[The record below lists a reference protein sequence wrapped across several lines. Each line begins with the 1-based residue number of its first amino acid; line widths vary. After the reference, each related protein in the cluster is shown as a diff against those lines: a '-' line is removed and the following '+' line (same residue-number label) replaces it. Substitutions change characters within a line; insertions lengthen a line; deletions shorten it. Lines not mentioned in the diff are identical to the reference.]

1 MAAQSDASVGI
12 GVESTY
18 GTYQAPTRWYEFTGE
33 SLKLEKNVVQGAGLR
48 VSSKVARS
56 GRRVVTTTQGKGD
69 VEIECVSKGMGLLL
83 QAALGTGAST
93 LVSGS
98 TYQQNFTLAAA
109 TAPSSLTVQKG
120 VIDATGTVQAHT
132 FRGVMVDS
140 WELSAGNADIAKLK
154 ATLDLRDL
162 DTAQAYV
169 SPSYPTGG
177 SLFHFAQGVVTIG
190 GTVTAP
196 TANALAT
203 GGTTV
208 ANVRDFTLAGSN
220 KLAGDRFNFGG
231 AGKKAKPIL
240 GLRELTGSM
249 TIEYDSNTIRDAY
262 IADTELAVSL
272 TFTSTESLSTGFAT
286 MQVVLPAIKLNGD
299 IPVANADGVVTLS
312 VDFDVLDNLTATEPL
327 YIVLRTADTAL

>member
-18 GTYQAPTRWYEFTGE
+18 GTYVAPTRWYEFTGE
-33 SLKLEKNVVQGAGLR
+33 SLKLEKNTVQGAGLR

-69 VEIECVSKGMGLLL
+69 LEIECISKGMGLLL
-83 QAALGTGAST
+83 QACLGTGAST

-98 TYQQNFTLAAA
+98 TYQQNFTLSGS
-109 TAPSSLTVQKG
+109 TAPSSLTIQKG

-132 FRGVMVDS
+132 FRGAMVDS
-140 WELSAGNADIAKLK
+140 WELSAGNAEIVKLK
-154 ATLDLRDL
+154 TTFDLRDL
-162 DTAQAYV
+162 DTAQGYV
-169 SPSYPTGG
+169 SPSYATGG
-177 SLFHFAQGVVTIG
+177 SLFHFAQGAVTIG
-190 GTVTAP
+190 GAVTAP
-196 TANALAT
+196 TTNALAT
-203 GGTTV
+203 GGTAV
-208 ANVRDFTLAGSN
+208 ANVRDFTLQCSN
-220 KLAGDRFNFGG
+220 KIAADRFNFGG
-231 AGKKAKPIL
+231 AGKKAKPIA

-272 TFTSTESLSTGFAT
+272 TFTSAESLSAGTAT
-286 MQVVLPAIKLNGD
+286 MQVVLPAVKLNGEV
-299 IPVANADGVVTLS
+299 PAANGDGVVTLG